1 MVAEAIEKES
11 QYPTQFKQAA
21 INEAMLAYTDPVT
34 GKKGSDVFS
43 SAIQFRDSDRSIY
56 NVSNNPLSDSWNQ
69 GWTGVTEAAYGVVDL
84 IGDTA
89 GWEGW
94 QDVGQAGA
102 ERARARLSD
111 YGTTITDYKDVDGF
125 STAMQYL
132 GNNIALSL
140 PYMAITTGAVA
151 AAPATGGASLIA
163 PVSVYTGQTWNEM
176 EGENNPCTDSNC
188 LLYTSPSPRDRQKSR
203 MPSSA

>member
-1 MVAEAIEKES
+1 MVADAIEKES

-21 INEAMLAYTDPVT
+21 INEALHAANPGRFT
-34 GKKGSDVFS
+34 

-102 ERARARLSD
+102 ERARARLQD

-125 STAMQYL
+125 S
-132 GNNIALSL
+132 S
-140 PYMAITTGAVA
+140 AI
-151 AAPATGGASLIA
+151 
-163 PVSVYTGQTWNEM
+163 Q
-176 EGENNPCTDSNC
+176 
-188 LLYTSPSPRDRQKSR
+188 
-203 MPSSA
+203 